1 MRPWPILLLLAGC
14 QASLPPVPT
23 EVRVPVPVPCLDRMP
38 DRPKFL
44 MDAELKGLDDWNFVL
59 ELRRDQLE
67 LRGHVEVLTATLQ
80 ACISQ

>member
-1 MRPWPILLLLAGC
+1 MKPWPILFLLAGC
-14 QASLPPVPT
+14 NATLPPLPV

-38 DRPKFL
+38 ERPTFL
-44 MDAELKGLDDWNFVL
+44 ADSELAKLDDWNFIL

-80 ACISQ
+80 ACVK